1 MKSGRKWR
9 AEKATEDAETK
20 LKHKEIM
27 AAVVEDDKASVGRSM
42 FCGHL

>member
-27 AAVVEDDKASVGRSM
+27 SALEEDDNALVGRSM
-42 FCGHL
+42 FGGHL